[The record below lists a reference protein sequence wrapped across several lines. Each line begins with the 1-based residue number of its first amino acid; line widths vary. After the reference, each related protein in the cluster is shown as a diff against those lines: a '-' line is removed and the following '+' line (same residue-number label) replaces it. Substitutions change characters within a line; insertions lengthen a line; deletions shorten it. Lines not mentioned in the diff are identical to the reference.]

1 MLATHL
7 VFEETGG
14 PEVLRLQQ
22 REMGN
27 SGHGEVLVKVG
38 AIGVNRAEVQF
49 RRGTYFGQP
58 SHPSSL
64 GYEAAGVIEAVGEDV
79 SAFAPR
85 DTADL
90 VAAFP
95 QSQYATYG
103 DRALVPAAVLVAR
116 PPDISPRASAAV
128 GMVYLTAYGTLVE
141 DAALEPGDHVLI
153 SAASSS
159 VGMVAVQTARR
170 IGAVLSVPTRTAAR
184 QRLLAASATHVSDD
198 DDLPARGR
206 SIIGGHGV
214 RRAIDPVAGPRIEI
228 LAQAVGSDGYLLVY
242 GTLDSRPTPPPRA
255 NLPCVADPYVHCLRD
270 HERSRT
276 SAPRGRVRQLRPG
289 HWLFPSR
296 HRQGLQ
302 PRRRRRGSPLHG
314 VEHTGRQDRLTVRH

>member
-22 REMGN
+22 REMRN
-27 SGHGEVLVKVG
+27 SVPGEVLVKVG

-58 SHPSSL
+58 SLPSSL
-64 GYEAAGVIEAVGEDV
+64 GYEVAGVIEAVGEDV

-90 VAAFP
+90 V
-95 QSQYATYG
+95 
-103 DRALVPAAVLVAR
+103 PAAR

-128 GMVYLTAYGTLVE
+128 WMVYLTAYGTLVE
-141 DAALEPGDHVLI
+141 DAALEPGAHVLI

-159 VGMVAVQTARR
+159 VGLVAIQTARR
-170 IGAVLSVPTRTAAR
+170 IGAVLSVTTRTAAR
-184 QRLLAASATHVSDD
+184 QRLLAASATHGTDD
-198 DDLPARGR
+198 DDLPARGG
-206 SIIGGHGV
+206 SIIGGHGF
-214 RRAIDPVAGPRIEI
+214 RRAIDPVAGPGIEI

-289 HWLFPSR
+289 HGLFPSR